1 MRINI
6 GLPSRGRPLDMV
18 ASAIS
23 LIRLSS
29 GVHDV
34 TITLGIDEDDPATK
48 RMAFELC
55 KLEGCQALVADRHC
69 GLGDLVNS
77 LCEATPEDAAF
88 ILWSDRISVTTL
100 GWDQELALGCMQY
113 PNRPIWLDSV
123 HLAGA
128 GQFILPPAWRA
139 IQGPPCPPLYPF
151 WFIDTAVEEID
162 AYVHGFPR
170 IALVAKA
177 AGPRGFKTNRM
188 RDVEFWIDL
197 FQAQRAERLRQA
209 EMIGDRL
216 GVKPP
221 ENLAA
226 IVEYFT
232 NRMEE
237 MRARAPTLRDA
248 FGEPGEPDETYLSA
262 KAAAEG
268 VLKGLRS

>member
-1 MRINI
+1 MKINI

-29 GVHDV
+29 GVHDI
-34 TITLGIDEDDPATK
+34 TITLGVDEDDAPTR
-48 RMAFELC
+48 RMADQLTENC
-55 KLEGCQALVADRHC
+55 TALVTPRHC
-69 GLGDLVNS
+69 GLGNLVNA
-77 LCEATPEDAAF
+77 LCATTLEDAAF
-88 ILWSDRISVTTL
+88 MLWSDRISVTTL
-100 GWDQELALGCMQY
+100 GWDQELAVGCMQF

-139 IQGPPCPPLYPF
+139 VQGPPCPPLYPF

-170 IALVAKA
+170 IALAAKA

-197 FQAQRAERLRQA
+197 FQAQRGQRLAEAERIRK
-209 EMIGDRL
+209 EL
-216 GVKPP
+216 GA
-221 ENLAA
+221 LAVDTDPYVA
-226 IVEYFT
+226 HFEQ
-232 NRMEE
+232 RMEE
-237 MRARAPTLRDA
+237 MRSRAPVLKEA
-248 FGEPGEPDETYLSA
+248 FGEQGPEDDTY
-262 KAAAEG
+262 KAAYVAAMRVLAE
-268 VLKGLRS
+268 LRS